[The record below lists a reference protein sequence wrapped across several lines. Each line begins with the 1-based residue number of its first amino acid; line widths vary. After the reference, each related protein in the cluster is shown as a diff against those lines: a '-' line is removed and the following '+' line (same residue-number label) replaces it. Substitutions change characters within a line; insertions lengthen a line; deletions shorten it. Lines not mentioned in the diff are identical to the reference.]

1 MRLINLNK
9 YLTGFRSIKE
19 IYKHLVLM
27 EIEKQ
32 RADNNIALQQFFTI
46 YTEEDLRKAL
56 DAIQYEGRGFL
67 VIQEHTRENQILRYL
82 EFGGESV
89 KPTHI
94 LSKAKFALNKY
105 FNMEDR

>member
-1 MRLINLNK
+1 MRLINLSR

-32 RADNNIALQQFFTI
+32 KADNSIALQQFFTI
-46 YTEEDLRKAL
+46 YTEDDLRKAL

-67 VIQEHTRENQILRYL
+67 VVQEHTRENQILRYL

-89 KPTHI
+89 EPTHI
-94 LSKAKFALNKY
+94 LSKAKLALNNY

>member
-1 MRLINLNK
+1 MRLLNLNK
-9 YLTGFRSIKE
+9 YMTGFRSVKE

-27 EIEKQ
+27 EIEKLK
-32 RADNNIALQQFFTI
+32 ASNDLSLKQFFNL

-56 DAIQYEGRGFL
+56 DSIQYDGKGFML
-67 VIQEHTRENQILRYL
+67 VQEHTKNNLILRYL

-94 LSKAKFALNKY
+94 LSKAKLALDKY